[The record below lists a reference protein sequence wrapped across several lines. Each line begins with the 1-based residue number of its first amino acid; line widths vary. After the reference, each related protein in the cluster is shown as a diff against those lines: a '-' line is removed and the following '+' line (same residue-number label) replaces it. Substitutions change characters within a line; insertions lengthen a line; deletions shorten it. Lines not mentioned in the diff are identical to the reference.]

1 MKQPPM
7 RIIQISDLHLMA
19 DIEGALLGVKT
30 QESFQAV
37 LDLIQREEKT
47 FDMMLL
53 SGDLSQDGSA
63 MAYQRL
69 AQMLNVLHVPVYF
82 VPGNHDDAKML
93 AHVYPLESISNH
105 KHIVLRNWHLILLD
119 SHVQKQVHGYLDPS
133 QLDYLQHCLQA
144 YPEHQA
150 IIVFHHHPMPVGSS
164 WLDPIGLRNADEF
177 WQIISSYPKVNTIL
191 FGHIH
196 QEFEQE
202 MHNVK
207 CYALPS
213 TCIQFHPKQDKF
225 GLIKLAPGYR
235 WMNLYDDGCMET
247 EIKRTAEYVG
257 TFDANAKG
265 Y

>member
-1 MKQPPM
+1 MNQPPM

-19 DIEGALLGVKT
+19 DQEGALLGVKT

-37 LDLIQREEKT
+37 LDLIKREEKT
-47 FDMMLL
+47 IDMVLL

-63 MAYQRL
+63 LAYQRL
-69 AQMLNVLHVPVYF
+69 AHMVSVLHVPVYY

-93 AHVYPLESISNH
+93 SHIYPLESISNH

-119 SHVQKQVHGYLDPS
+119 SHQDGEVQGYLEAS
-133 QLDYLQHCLQA
+133 QLDYMQHCLQA

-150 IIVFHHHPMPVGSS
+150 IIVFHHQPLPVGCG
-164 WLDPIGLRNADEF
+164 WLDPIGLTNADEF
-177 WQIISSYPKVNTIL
+177 WQILSSYPKVNTIL

-196 QEFEQE
+196 QEFEQVKQG
-202 MHNVK
+202 VK

-213 TCIQFHPKQDKF
+213 TCIQFHPKQDTF
-225 GLIKLAPGYR
+225 GLIELAPGYR
-235 WMNLYDDGCMET
+235 WVNLFDDGKMET
-247 EIKRTAEYVG
+247 GIKRTEAYVG
-257 TFDANAKG
+257 TFDVNAKG